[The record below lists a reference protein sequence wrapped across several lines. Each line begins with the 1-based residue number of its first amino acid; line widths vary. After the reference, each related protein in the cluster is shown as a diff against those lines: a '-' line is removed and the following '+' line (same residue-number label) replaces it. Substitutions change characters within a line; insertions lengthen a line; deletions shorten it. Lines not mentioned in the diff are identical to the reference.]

1 MPSTLLVFTPI
12 IAAFD
17 DLIIAGRGGVLSFIT
32 ILVDDVPIQVLNT
45 DSEGIWTSILP
56 GPWSLGDH
64 DVYVI
69 NQLGGGLISDAS
81 SVDMFT
87 VVAGGAPPP
96 TPTPPPLPTATATAT
111 PLPTATATPQ
121 PSATPVPTAT
131 NTPEPAPTP
140 QSEVPLPSPEPVP
153 SATPVQ
159 VALAPDF
166 DTELSAAGGQVQID
180 VPAAAI
186 SSRSILKLG
195 VVSSAAIL
203 APAGEGRRAV
213 GNIIDVRV
221 EQSGEEQRGLVLDE
235 PMNVRVELTLELL
248 EAADRD
254 ARNLVIQQK
263 NTATGRWETL
273 ATQVDNATGHL
284 VAQTTRL
291 GPIVATVPGP
301 PLQAG
306 EVLAIVNP
314 AKETVLA
321 PPPSPGGPPP
331 PVLVAKAGTT
341 EQTIIL
347 VYAPKE
353 PQQLPAPRSGDAFVG
368 QPFLLEAYRLD
379 KQTEEYQFAE
389 PLDLYIPF
397 TQELLDLV
405 EGDHAGYSS
414 SSMTSGLLRPGG
426 STFPRR

>member
-1 MPSTLLVFTPI
+1 M
-12 IAAFD
+12 
-17 DLIIAGRGGVLSFIT
+17 
-32 ILVDDVPIQVLNT
+32 
-45 DSEGIWTSILP
+45 
-56 GPWSLGDH
+56 
-64 DVYVI
+64 
-69 NQLGGGLISDAS
+69 
-81 SVDMFT
+81 
-87 VVAGGAPPP
+87 
-96 TPTPPPLPTATATAT
+96 
-111 PLPTATATPQ
+111 
-121 PSATPVPTAT
+121 
-131 NTPEPAPTP
+131 
-140 QSEVPLPSPEPVP
+140 
-153 SATPVQ
+153 
-159 VALAPDF
+159 
-166 DTELSAAGGQVQID
+166 
-180 VPAAAI
+180 
-186 SSRSILKLG
+186 
-195 VVSSAAIL
+195 SSAAIL

-405 EGDHAGYSS
+405 EGD
-414 SSMTSGLLRPGG
+414 
-426 STFPRR
+426 PRRLQLQFYDERATPPRWVDIPTQVIQNGVYATLEHLSLFALTAPASIVGKYIDIEVPQFPLTASLFLSPNPPKG